1 MVKES
6 SVKAQQDGLNTL
18 REDHWWLDP
27 HLVENLPIEIQRGK
41 DSSPVMRS
49 AGKIQQ
55 TNNIP
60 LSQCN
65 HFFNAVKVNLFF
77 IVFVSVLCVACR
89 ETRTADG
96 LFSYMT
102 GYLPKK
108 VTSYIQIPY
117 FLPVELVSS
126 LSQRYLLTILYV
138 GSTTFKWIML
148 TLSPFL
154 PCDLKIKNCSFVVDA
169 KNVFFILNY

>member
-1 MVKES
+1 MMS
-6 SVKAQQDGLNTL
+6 
-18 REDHWWLDP
+18 
-27 HLVENLPIEIQRGK
+27 
-41 DSSPVMRS
+41 S

-55 TNNIP
+55 TDNIP

-65 HFFNAVKVNLFF
+65 HFFNAVEVNMFV

-89 ETRTADG
+89 ETRTTDG

-117 FLPVELVSS
+117 SLPVELVSS

-138 GSTTFKWIML
+138 GSTTFKN
-148 TLSPFL
+148 
-154 PCDLKIKNCSFVVDA
+154 KIKNCSFVVDA
-169 KNVFFILNY
+169 KNVFFILSKN